1 VHAHDFGRTHLG
13 ALSEQPAKILGKIR
27 HLLNLPLASFVEPV
41 HELARPKG
49 LAPEFKDERF
59 ERYAFE
65 AEEIHS
71 FGDGRDHGQS
81 DRHVLLD

>member
-1 VHAHDFGRTHLG
+1 
-13 ALSEQPAKILGKIR
+13 
-27 HLLNLPLASFVEPV
+27 V